1 MLYVRWTLP
10 IWELIASIIA
20 ATDTGKYWQRLY
32 VRNNLVADSFYETI
46 KNIWN
51 KNNNLYFKFLAKLML
66 LD

>member
-32 VRNNLVADSFYETI
+32 VRNNLVAYSFYETI

-51 KNNNLYFKFLAKLML
+51 KNNNLLF
-66 LD
+66 